1 MALQIQPL
9 KPNEKKMAIILGVIA
24 FVFLNGILFMFWNDS
39 VKGVDTREAKLRADI
54 TRLKGNGLMADELLG
69 KKAFVDKTLEP
80 YASPDGRDQH
90 LNSIVNDLANKRGL
104 ILTGTPKSEVKREQ
118 YFHKSAWAGKV
129 VGEWTDVLDFIYD
142 LQAPSEFR
150 VVTEFDL
157 KAQKRQGD
165 DAATDVTCTFEIE
178 KWWHP
183 ASADET
189 IIEDGA
195 ADAPP
200 AETPPADAAAATP
213 EQNPAPAVPDSSAP
227 APAAGGNS

>member
-24 FVFLNGILFMFWNDS
+24 FIFLNGILFMWWNDS
-39 VKGVDTREAKLRADI
+39 MKGVATREAKMQADI
-54 TRLKGNGLMADELLG
+54 TRLKGNGLMANELLS
-69 KKAFVDKTLEP
+69 KKAFVDEELKA
-80 YASPDGRDQH
+80 YASPDDRDQY
-90 LNSIVNDLANKRGL
+90 LNSIINDLADKRSVT
-104 ILTGTPKSEVKREQ
+104 LTGTPKSEVKKEQ
-118 YFHKSAWAGKV
+118 YFHKSAWSGKV
-129 VGEWTDVLDFIYD
+129 VGDWTDVLDFIYD
-142 LQAPSEFR
+142 LQAPTEFR

-195 ADAPP
+195 AGTAP
-200 AETPPADAAAATP
+200 AETPPADAAAGAA
-213 EQNPAPAVPDSSAP
+213 EQNPAAAVPDSTAP
-227 APAAGGNS
+227 APATGGNS